1 MLRRIVLFG
10 LLVPLAIVLIMF
22 AVANREVVNVSFDP
36 FDPAQPALAVRM
48 PLFLLIFVTLITG
61 VVLGGFAA
69 WLRQGRYRRAT
80 RGLRN
85 EMAGLRREVVTLSSR
100 LDAPH
105 SAPLGG
111 LPQTDINRMS
121 LQPPVQ

>member
-22 AVANREVVNVSFDP
+22 AVANRGVVNVSFDP

-85 EMAGLRREVVTLSSR
+85 EMAGLRREVETLGSR

-105 SAPLGG
+105 GAPLGG

>member
-22 AVANREVVNVSFDP
+22 AVANRGVVNVSFDP

-85 EMAGLRREVVTLSSR
+85 EMAGLRREVETLGSR
-100 LDAPH
+100 LD
-105 SAPLGG
+105 APLGG

>member
-1 MLRRIVLFG
+1 MLRRVVLFG
-10 LLVPLAIVLIMF
+10 LLIPLAIVLIMF
-22 AVANREVVNVSFDP
+22 AVANREVVTVSFDP
-36 FDPAQPALAVRM
+36 FEPTQPAVSLRM
-48 PLFLLIFVTLITG
+48 PLFLLIFVTLIAG

-85 EMAGLRREVVTLSSR
+85 EMAGLRREVETLTTR
-100 LDAPH
+100 LD
-105 SAPLGG
+105 
-111 LPQTDINRMS
+111 LPDDRASQSPPPAGVTRMS